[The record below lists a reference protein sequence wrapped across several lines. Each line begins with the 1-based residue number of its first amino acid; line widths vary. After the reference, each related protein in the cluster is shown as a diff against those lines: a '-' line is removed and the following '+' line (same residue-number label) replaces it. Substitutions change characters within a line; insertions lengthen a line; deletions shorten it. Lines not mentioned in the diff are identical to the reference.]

1 MNREELLAVIA
12 DAMQVRSVPPDAA
25 MGKTRGWDSM
35 SQVRIMLDLE
45 EKFGVDISSDQFG
58 ELTSL
63 ARIEEFLRASNVL
76 AD

>member
-1 MNREELLAVIA
+1 MRREDLLAIIA
-12 DAMQVRSVPPDAA
+12 DALQTQAVSSDAA

-45 EKFGVDISSDQFG
+45 SKFGVEVLPDQFG

-63 ARIEEFLRASNVL
+63 ARIEEFLKASNVL
-76 AD
+76 AG